1 MLYCAC
7 IGPEVGEPDMN
18 NNGLQ
23 QYKRIFAKGRNTA
36 SRTLDRGS
44 LPNPALYL
52 SHRGLLK
59 RKPRGEW
66 TQIICPSHKG
76 GSEKTPSLSVSLV
89 DGHFR
94 CFACG
99 ASGGDIVALHRLIT
113 GQKFVEAVRDLGGRF
128 DE

>member
-1 MLYCAC
+1 
-7 IGPEVGEPDMN
+7 MN
-18 NNGLQ
+18 NSTFHPCALV
-23 QYKRIFAKGRNTA
+23 R
-36 SRTLDRGS
+36 DS
-44 LPNPALYL
+44 LPSPANYL
-52 SHRGLLK
+52 RERGLLMK
-59 RKPRGEW
+59 TPRGEW

-76 GSEKTPSLSVSLV
+76 GAEKTPSLSVSLV

-113 GQKFVEAVRDLGGRF
+113 GLKFVEAVRHLGGRF

>member
-1 MLYCAC
+1 MSNASLY
-7 IGPEVGEPDMN
+7 
-18 NNGLQ
+18 
-23 QYKRIFAKGRNTA
+23 R
-36 SRTLDRGS
+36 RTLVKGS
-44 LPNPALYL
+44 LPTPLHYL
-52 SHRGLLK
+52 TKRDLLK
-59 RKPRGEW
+59 RPQRGEW

-76 GSEKTPSLSVSLV
+76 GAEKTPSLSVSLV